1 MVHCMLVVMTIQSSL
16 SKSYVFMQLQLFLKM
31 IAILKSSNRV
41 GSNVI
46 QNLRTIM
53 VYHVLHGLLPQL
65 GAGPPAPAI
74 SASSAAPADRH
85 DSGGGVGLTKL
96 LGHVKFSV
104 PLVDWT
110 HQALENLRLL
120 CEELASEG
128 NDDVSVVIGC
138 VECLFSWSLIWSIFS
153 SCN

>member
-1 MVHCMLVVMTIQSSL
+1 
-16 SKSYVFMQLQLFLKM
+16 MQLQLFLKM
-31 IAILKSSNRV
+31 ITILKSSNRV
-41 GSNVI
+41 GSNVV

-74 SASSAAPADRH
+74 SASSSSTPVDRH
-85 DSGGGVGLTKL
+85 DAAGGGGVGLSKL

-120 CEELASEG
+120 CEEMASEG
-128 NDDVSVVIGC
+128 SDDVSCVCVGGC
-138 VECLFSWSLIWSIFS
+138 L
-153 SCN
+153 

>member
-1 MVHCMLVVMTIQSSL
+1 
-16 SKSYVFMQLQLFLKM
+16 M
-31 IAILKSSNRV
+31 ITILKSSNRV
-41 GSNVI
+41 GSNVV

-74 SASSAAPADRH
+74 SASLSTPVDRH
-85 DSGGGVGLTKL
+85 DATGGGVGQSKL
-96 LGHVKFSV
+96 HGHVKFSV

-120 CEELASEG
+120 CEEMASEG
-128 NDDVSVVIGC
+128 NDDVSYNVC
-138 VECLFSWSLIWSIFS
+138 VGSELSE
-153 SCN
+153 SCS

>member
-1 MVHCMLVVMTIQSSL
+1 
-16 SKSYVFMQLQLFLKM
+16 M
-31 IAILKSSNRV
+31 ITILKSSNRV
-41 GSNVI
+41 SSNVV

-53 VYHVLHGLLPQL
+53 VYHVLYGLLPQL

-74 SASSAAPADRH
+74 STSSSTPADRH
-85 DSGGGVGLTKL
+85 DAGGGVGLTKL

-128 NDDVSVVIGC
+128 SDDVS
-138 VECLFSWSLIWSIFS
+138 
-153 SCN
+153 

>member
-1 MVHCMLVVMTIQSSL
+1 
-16 SKSYVFMQLQLFLKM
+16 M
-31 IAILKSSNRV
+31 ITILKSSNRV
-41 GSNVI
+41 GSNVV

-53 VYHVLHGLLPQL
+53 VYHVLHGLLSQL
-65 GAGPPAPAI
+65 GAGPPVPAI
-74 SASSAAPADRH
+74 SASSAAPVDRH
-85 DSGGGVGLTKL
+85 DAVGGGVGLTKL

-128 NDDVSVVIGC
+128 SDDVSKCIVINLH
-138 VECLFSWSLIWSIFS
+138 VSYL
-153 SCN
+153 

>member
-1 MVHCMLVVMTIQSSL
+1 
-16 SKSYVFMQLQLFLKM
+16 MQLQLFLKM
-31 IAILKSSNRV
+31 ITILKSSNRV
-41 GSNVI
+41 GSNVV

-74 SASSAAPADRH
+74 SASSSTPVDCH
-85 DSGGGVGLTKL
+85 DAGGGVGLSKL

-120 CEELASEG
+120 CEEMSSDG
-128 NDDVSVVIGC
+128 SDDVSSYVCAITVY
-138 VECLFSWSLIWSIFS
+138 W
-153 SCN
+153 

>member
-1 MVHCMLVVMTIQSSL
+1 MCVV
-16 SKSYVFMQLQLFLKM
+16 QLQLFLKM
-31 IAILKSSNRV
+31 ITILKSSNRV
-41 GSNVI
+41 GSNVV

-65 GAGPPAPAI
+65 GAGPPA
-74 SASSAAPADRH
+74 SSSIPVDRH
-85 DSGGGVGLTKL
+85 DAAAVGGGGVGLTKL

-128 NDDVSVVIGC
+128 SDDVSVVC
-138 VECLFSWSLIWSIFS
+138 CHWLYCMDF
-153 SCN
+153 C

>member
-1 MVHCMLVVMTIQSSL
+1 MCVV
-16 SKSYVFMQLQLFLKM
+16 QLQLFLKM
-31 IAILKSSNRV
+31 ITILKSSNRV
-41 GSNVI
+41 GSNVV
-46 QNLRTIM
+46 QNLRTVM

-65 GAGPPAPAI
+65 GAGPPA
-74 SASSAAPADRH
+74 SSSTPVDRH
-85 DSGGGVGLTKL
+85 DAAAVGGGVVGLTKF

-128 NDDVSVVIGC
+128 SDDVSVVYCHMAVLYGFLLDYIC
-138 VECLFSWSLIWSIFS
+138 WLLL
-153 SCN
+153 SCSNV